1 MRHFGHATPAMTM
14 HYARTLSETAEREF
28 LRFKKVTA
36 DGRPLELDPS
46 DLYDVLHLDQRAD
59 RILPNGWCMLPPKQ
73 TCTRGNACLTCEK
86 FVTDITHRDEL
97 RDQCDRT
104 VKLIDRRKQT
114 FLTRYG
120 TAMPEDDV
128 WLAERSAEQS
138 ALERILVVLDSPAT
152 HDGEAVRGAGV
163 PTTETPEE
171 SGRGS

>member
-1 MRHFGHATPAMTM
+1 
-14 HYARTLSETAEREF
+14 
-28 LRFKKVTA
+28 
-36 DGRPLELDPS
+36 
-46 DLYDVLHLDQRAD
+46 
-59 RILPNGWCMLPPKQ
+59 MLPPKQ

-86 FVTDITHRDEL
+86 FVTDVTHRDEL

-104 VKLIDRRKQT
+104 VQLIDRRKQT

-120 TAMPEDDV
+120 TAMPEENV

-163 PTTETPEE
+163 PTTNTPQE
-171 SGRGS
+171 SGRDHERAPSPGGCTTATQG